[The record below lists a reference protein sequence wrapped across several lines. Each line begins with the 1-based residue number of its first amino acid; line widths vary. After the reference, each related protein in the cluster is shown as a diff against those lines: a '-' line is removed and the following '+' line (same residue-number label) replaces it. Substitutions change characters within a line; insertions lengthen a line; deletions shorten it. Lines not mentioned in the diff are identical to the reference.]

1 MGSAL
6 QLISK
11 ARTALEAVKTVED
24 ALDVAD
30 KAAAVQEYLKRSAE
44 SLIVQ
49 NQAAEIKVRAE
60 RKAGEMLAKMEK
72 DNGRPKKC
80 GTLPHLTKSAKL
92 AEINLDRKAA
102 KRYEDMAAVP
112 IRQFDKMASAT
123 EATAEGREITST
135 EIRNTG
141 ASIKRAKRQVKKQ
154 AVIINEA
161 PGIVSDLSSLTGH
174 VFGTIYADP
183 PWRYGNQGTRA
194 ATDNHYGTMT
204 VDELC
209 EMPVGELADDN
220 AHLHL
225 WTTNAFLPESF
236 RLIEAWG
243 FEYRSMFIWRKS
255 QQLQAN
261 SC

>member
-1 MGSAL
+1 MA
-6 QLISK
+6 Q
-11 ARTALEAVKTVED
+11 RMTM
-24 ALDVAD
+24 LDV
-30 KAAAVQEYLKRSAE
+30 R
-44 SLIVQ
+44 
-49 NQAAEIKVRAE
+49 
-60 RKAGEMLAKMEK
+60 EMELRTHVLQMALA
-72 DNGRPKKC
+72 
-80 GTLPHLTKSAKL
+80 H
-92 AEINLDRKAA
+92 
-102 KRYEDMAAVP
+102 
-112 IRQFDKMASAT
+112 
-123 EATAEGREITST
+123 TAEGREITST

-141 ASIKRAKRQVKKQ
+141 ASIKRARRQARKQ

-204 VDELC
+204 VDEFC

-243 FEYRSMFIWRKS
+243 FEYRSMFIWCKSQMGIGNYWRVSHEILLLGIRGNAKSFAAKNLKSWAEFPRGRHSAKPEEIRLMIEAASAGPYLELFGRKS
-255 QQLQAN
+255 VAGWTVFGNQVERMLV
-261 SC
+261 